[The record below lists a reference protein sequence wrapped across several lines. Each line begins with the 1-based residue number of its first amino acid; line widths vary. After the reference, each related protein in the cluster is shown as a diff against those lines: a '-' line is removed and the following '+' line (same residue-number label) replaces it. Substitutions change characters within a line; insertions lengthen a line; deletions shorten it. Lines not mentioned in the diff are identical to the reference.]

1 LPNFPKLLQTFRRET
16 GRTGSCTGYGS
27 ARGKYG
33 IEQEEA
39 EKRKGGTERERER
52 ERESVC
58 VCANKMEEWVWG
70 YGILVGK
77 QYLTHNTTYPPI
89 CVCVQHGEK
98 TRVLF
103 SFVFF
108 VSCFVRLLLCVHFH
122 HALIRN

>member
-27 ARGKYG
+27 TRGKYG
-33 IEQEEA
+33 VEQEEA
-39 EKRKGGTERERER
+39 EKREGRRERER
-52 ERESVC
+52 ECVC
-58 VCANKMEEWVWG
+58 VCVFVGANKMEEWVWG
-70 YGILVGK
+70 YGILVAK

-98 TRVLF
+98 NTVLF

-108 VSCFVRLLLCVHFH
+108 LSFFVRLVLCVHFH